1 MQAVA
6 FAGGFN
12 QAAEPRYATV
22 YRQKPDSTIV
32 NATFKVIDGSKLT
45 NASNI
50 LIKPGDIVAVEHTSR
65 TRKNLFIKSMFRVN
79 MGAYIPLGDAFD

>member
-1 MQAVA
+1 MQAVG
-6 FAGGFN
+6 FAGGLN

-32 NATFKVIDGSKLT
+32 SAIFKVIDGSKLT
-45 NASNI
+45 NASSI

-65 TRKNLFIKSMFRVN
+65 TRTNLFLERVFRIN
-79 MGAYIPLGDAFD
+79 MGVYVPLTNMFE